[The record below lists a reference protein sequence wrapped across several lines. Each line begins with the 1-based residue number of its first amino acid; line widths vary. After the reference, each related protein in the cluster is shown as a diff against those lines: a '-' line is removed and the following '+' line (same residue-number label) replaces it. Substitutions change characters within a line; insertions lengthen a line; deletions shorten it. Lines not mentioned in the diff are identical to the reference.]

1 MMATAKKAKKAN
13 NAKAKSRTKA
23 AAKKIARKV
32 VKLKSKVP
40 AKKAVGAKKSVVKAA
55 PANGL
60 PKPSTKPW
68 GEAGK
73 ALDGVKVL
81 DFTHV
86 QSGPTC
92 TQLLAYM
99 GADCIKVERPGVGD
113 ITRGQLRD
121 IKGQDSLYFTMLNGN
136 KRSITIDSK
145 NPKGK
150 EILERLIKH
159 CDVLVENFA
168 PGALDRMGLTW
179 DYIHKTNPRMIVA
192 SVKGFGPGPYE
203 DCKVYE
209 NVAQCAGGA
218 ASTTGFRD
226 GPPVVTGAQIGDS
239 GTGLHL
245 AFGIMCALYQ
255 RQRTGRGQKVLCA
268 MQDGVLNLTR
278 VKLRDQQRL
287 AHGPL
292 TEYSQYGE
300 GVPFGDAVPRAGNDS
315 GGGQPGWIL
324 KCKGWETDPDAYIY
338 FITQAPVWGAICDV
352 IGKPEWKTDPDYA
365 TPPARLPRLR
375 HIFDTIEEWTMT
387 KTKFEVMNICN
398 EHDIPVGPILSM
410 KEIAE
415 EQSLRDT
422 GTVVEVDHPGRGKYL
437 TVGNPVKMSDSI
449 TEVKRS
455 PLLGEHTEEI
465 LTKVLGYSAKEYE
478 EIKTSGAIT
487 PPEKPAKAEA
497 A

>member
-1 MMATAKKAKKAN
+1 MAKGKKVKAKTKVRP
-13 NAKAKSRTKA
+13 KSKA
-23 AAKKIARKV
+23 ASKKV
-32 VKLKSKVP
+32 VKLRAKKP
-40 AKKAVGAKKSVVKAA
+40 AAKKAV
-55 PANGL
+55 ANGL
-60 PKPSTKPW
+60 PKPSSKPY
-68 GEAGK
+68 GQAGK
-73 ALDGVKVL
+73 ALDGVRIL

-92 TQLLAYM
+92 TQLLGYM
-99 GADCIKVERPGVGD
+99 GADVIKIERPGVGD

-121 IKGQDSLYFTMLNGN
+121 VKGADSLYFTMLNGN

-145 NPKGK
+145 HPKGK
-150 EILERLIKH
+150 EIIERLIKH

-168 PGALDRMGLTW
+168 PGALDRMGFTW
-179 DYIHKTNPRMIVA
+179 EHIHKLNPRMIVA

-218 ASTTGFRD
+218 ASTTGFRE
-226 GPPVVTGAQIGDS
+226 GPPLVTGAQIGDS

-245 AFGIMCALYQ
+245 AFGIVSALYQ
-255 RQRTGRGQKVLCA
+255 RIRTGRGQRVLAA
-268 MQDGVLNLTR
+268 MQDGVLNLAR

-292 TEYSQYGE
+292 TEYRQFAE
-300 GVPFGDAVPRAGNDS
+300 GVPFGKAVPRSGNDS

-338 FITQAPVWGAICDV
+338 FITQAPVWGAICDL

-365 TPPARLPRLR
+365 TPPARLPRLGLV
-375 HIFDTIEEWTMT
+375 FDTIEQWTMT
-387 KTKFEVMNICN
+387 KTKFEVMEICN
-398 EHDIPVGPILSM
+398 AVDIPVGPILSM

-415 EQSLRDT
+415 EPSLRQT
-422 GTVVEVDHPGRGKYL
+422 GTVVEVDHPTRGKYL

-449 TEVKRS
+449 TEVERS

-465 LTKVLGYSAKEYE
+465 LRKELGYSEKEIA
-478 EIKTSGAIT
+478 EIKGSGAIT
-487 PPEKPAKAEA
+487 APEKGARAEA